1 MKQQKFDGKI
11 LIVGFGSI
19 GQGVLPLLLRHLTVP
34 PEKITIVTADKR
46 GRSVAKEFG
55 VRFMLEPLTPDNYEK
70 VILSHIGR
78 GDFLCNVSVD
88 VSSTDLIKLCQ
99 EKGILYIDTVVEP
112 WAGYYTDA
120 SLSMSERSNYALR
133 EKALAL
139 RPPARDA
146 RAGNLPI
153 TGPRPTAVVAHG
165 ANPGLVSHFVK
176 EALLRIAKD
185 TGEKVMEPKTRE
197 EWAALAQKLEIK
209 VIHIAERDTQAPK
222 KPKQMDEFVNTWSVD
237 GFYSEGCQPS
247 EMGWGT
253 HEKHMPEKG
262 RKHDFGCKAAIYL
275 EQPGLATQVRSWTPI
290 SGPQYG
296 WVITHNESISIADYL
311 TVKDEGRVVYRPTV
325 HYAYHPCDGAV
336 LSLIETAERGGT
348 MQNISRLISNEI
360 LPGGVDEL
368 GVLLMG
374 HKKNALWY
382 GSRLSIDEAR
392 ALVPHNN
399 ATGLQ
404 VCAGILGAM
413 IWAIRNPEA
422 GIVDAEELDH
432 HVVMEA
438 ALPYL
443 GTMLAEYTDWT
454 PLAQRGELFPEK
466 LDKKDPWQFNNFLV
480 S

>member
-1 MKQQKFDGKI
+1 LKQQKFDGKI

-19 GQGVLPLLLRHLTVP
+19 GQGVLPLLLRHFSVP

-46 GRSVAKEFG
+46 GRSVAKAFG
-55 VRFMLEPLTPDNYEK
+55 VHFILEPLTPDNYGRI
-70 VILSHIGR
+70 VLSHIGR
-78 GDFLCNVSVD
+78 GDFLCNVSVN
-88 VSSTDLIKLCQ
+88 VSSTDLITLCQ
-99 EKGILYIDTVVEP
+99 ENGILYLDTVVEP

-133 EKALAL
+133 EKVLSL
-139 RPPARDA
+139 R
-146 RAGNLPI
+146 NLPI

-176 EALLRIAKD
+176 GALLKIAKD
-185 TGEKVMEPKTRE
+185 TDEKIKEPKTRD
-197 EWAALAQKLEIK
+197 EWARLAQQLGIK

-222 KPKQMDEFVNTWSVD
+222 KPKKMDEFVNTWSVD

-253 HEKHMPEKG
+253 HEKHMPERG
-262 RKHDFGCKAAIYL
+262 RRHDFGCKAAIYL
-275 EQPGLATQVRSWTPI
+275 GQPGLATQVRSWTPI
-290 SGPQYG
+290 SGAQYG

-311 TVKDEGRVVYRPTV
+311 TVRDGGRVVYRPTV

-336 LSLIETAERGGT
+336 LSLLETAERGGT
-348 MQNISRLISNEI
+348 LQNISRLISNEI

-392 ALVPHNN
+392 VLAPYNN

-413 IWAIRNPEA
+413 IWAIRNPNA
-422 GIVDAEELDH
+422 GILDADELDH

-454 PLAQRGELFPEK
+454 PIAHRGDLFPEK

-480 S
+480 A